1 MGWSG
6 GTYTRSDGVFTGTSI
21 WQSNRDAGT
30 KIVADRHDTHDQD
43 LATGINQAINKDGS
57 NAFTGAANLGSPGFE
72 NDACFPYCDCCRD
85 EEEEIREKE
94 AKRMAREG
102 KKWT

>member
-30 KIVADRHDTHDQD
+30 KIVAQTRYPRPRF
-43 LATGINQAINKDGS
+43 S
-57 NAFTGAANLGSPGFE
+57 NR
-72 NDACFPYCDCCRD
+72 Y
-85 EEEEIREKE
+85 
-94 AKRMAREG
+94 
-102 KKWT
+102 

>member
-21 WQSNRDAGT
+21 WQNNRDAGT

-43 LATGINQAINKDGS
+43 IATGIKPSYKQRWK
-57 NAFTGAANLGSPGFE
+57 
-72 NDACFPYCDCCRD
+72 
-85 EEEEIREKE
+85 
-94 AKRMAREG
+94 
-102 KKWT
+102 